1 MKIVHLSTSDLSGG
15 AAIACKRIV
24 DAQALNGIDS
34 ALLVQKKISSDPKV
48 CSTTTNL
55 FSLLHY
61 NLRFV
66 LDEGYIRL
74 LTNQSRGRFSNPVF
88 GKDMSHHPLIVNS
101 DIINLQWINGGFL
114 SLNTLRKIGNLGKP
128 IVWTFHDMWAFTG
141 GCHYV
146 GECTKFL
153 AECKHCPA
161 LKLSS
166 GKDLSNKI
174 FNQKRSIFNKL
185 NLTIVTT
192 SRWLGNEASRSE
204 LLKGK
209 QVEVIPTPLDSG
221 KYKPIDKKEAREK
234 LKLDSKKKIILF
246 GAMNVND
253 ERKGFRYLI
262 EALNILKTSSGNLEI
277 ELAVFGKL
285 NEIVIKKVPYK
296 VNQLGH
302 LKSETEIV
310 SAYNSANVFIV
321 PSLEDNLPN
330 TVMESLSCGTPVV
343 AFDVGGIPDMV
354 ENGKN
359 GILTKPKSVEEIA
372 AGILKIISDDDLQ
385 RKMSIESREKIL
397 KEFDQVSV
405 VRKYKV
411 LYNNL
416 IQNLT

>member
-24 DAQALNGIDS
+24 DAQAINGFDS

-48 CSTTTNL
+48 YSTTTNL
-55 FSLLHY
+55 FSTLHY
-61 NLRFV
+61 NLRLV

-88 GKDMSHHPLIVNS
+88 GKDMSNHPLIVNA
-101 DIINLQWINGGFL
+101 DVINLQWINGGFL
-114 SLNTLRKIGNLGKP
+114 SLNALRKIGGLGKP

-146 GECTKFL
+146 GDCKKFL
-153 AECKHCPA
+153 AECKNCPA

-166 GKDLSNKI
+166 GKDLSNRI
-174 FNQKRSIFNKL
+174 FYRKRTIYDKL

-192 SRWLGNEASRSE
+192 SRWLAYEASRSE

-209 QVEVIPTPLDSG
+209 RVEVIPTPIDSR
-221 KYKPIDKKEAREK
+221 KYKPIDKREARER
-234 LKLDSKKKIILF
+234 LRLGSEIKIILF
-246 GAMNVND
+246 GAMNIND

-262 EALNILKTSSGNLEI
+262 EALNILKTPGGNHEI

-285 NEIVIKKVPYK
+285 DEKAISRIPFK
-296 VNQLGH
+296 VNQLGQ
-302 LKSETEIV
+302 LKTEEEV
-310 SAYNSANVFIV
+310 LAAYNSADVFIA

-330 TVMESLSCGTPVV
+330 TIMESMACGTPVV

-354 ENGKN
+354 DNGKN
-359 GILTKPKSVEEIA
+359 GILTKPKSVEELA
-372 AGILKIISDDDLQ
+372 GGILKIISDDELQ
-385 RKMSIESREKIL
+385 RKMGIESREKIL
-397 KEFDQVSV
+397 NAFDQASV
-405 VRKYKV
+405 VRKYKE